1 MVFEGD
7 SMINVKRTNRSAIL
21 HLLHQ
26 HESLSRKRLAADMKL
41 TPAAITKLVSEL
53 IAENLIIEGNTVPG
67 DGAGRREVMV
77 QLNPRA
83 RCALGILI
91 NLKQVI
97 LSAVWLDGTLI
108 FSEELAIEPYAP
120 TEDTV
125 KALSDRILEL
135 SDENHLSRET
145 ILGLGIAIRGITSS
159 DGRSI
164 QNSFGALDRENFAL
178 CDSFEKYLG
187 IPVTMSN
194 NVRALFLAQMFFS
207 RDSDLTSQFFLRCEY
222 GIGASLSINGE
233 IWHGSTEQCAE
244 IGHIPVVKR
253 GGKPCSCGKCGCL
266 ETIASPTAIKE
277 SALSVLSPEKTPVLW
292 NMCRGKAVEDI
303 TLDNVLDSARY
314 GDETTAA
321 IVEHAIDALAS
332 ALKAVIYIM
341 DPGKIVLYGRAF
353 ENSYYLSKLT
363 AEMKEGVDS
372 GHNVIIEKS
381 QYNGLLENNAAGL
394 LMVVNFFNKG
404 GIL

>member
-26 HESLSRKRLAADMKL
+26 HGSLSRKRLAADMKL

-53 IAENLIIEGNTVPG
+53 IAEELLIEGNTVPSG
-67 DGAGRREVMV
+67 SAGRREIMV

-83 RCALGILI
+83 RCAIGILI
-91 NLKQVI
+91 NLKQAI

-108 FSEELAIEPYAP
+108 FSEELTLEPHAS
-120 TEDTV
+120 TENTV

-135 SDENHLSRET
+135 SEENHIPRKR
-145 ILGLGIAIRGITSS
+145 ILGLGIAIRGVTSS
-159 DGRSI
+159 DGRRI
-164 QNSFGALDRENFAL
+164 QNSFGALDKENYAL
-178 CDSFEKYLG
+178 CDSFEEFLG
-187 IPVTMSN
+187 MPVVMSN
-194 NVRALFLAQMFFS
+194 NVRALLLAQMFFS
-207 RDSDLTSQFFLRCEY
+207 KDTDLTSQFFLRCEY
-222 GIGASLSINGE
+222 GIGAALSINGKV
-233 IWHGSTEQCAE
+233 WHGSTEQCAE

-266 ETIASPTAIKE
+266 ETIASPTAIIE
-277 SALSVLSPEKTPVLW
+277 SARAILSPEKTPVLW
-292 NMCRGKAVEDI
+292 KMCQENPVENV

-314 GDETTAA
+314 GDESTAA
-321 IVEHAIDALAS
+321 IVEKAIEALAN

-363 AEMKEGVDS
+363 AEMKEGVDAS
-372 GHNVIIEKS
+372 HNVIIEKS
-381 QYNGLLENNAAGL
+381 QYNGILENNAAGL
-394 LMVVNFFNKG
+394 LVVADYFNKG
-404 GIL
+404 GVL